1 MKSFKNTQE
10 AILEGHLDSVASVV
24 VTSDNKYVVS
34 GFEDKI
40 IRIWTLQKRMQE
52 AVWEDT
58 QVVLYCSS
66 DKR

>member
-10 AILEGHLDSVASVV
+10 AILEGHLDSVASVA

-40 IRIWTLQKRMQE
+40 IRI
-52 AVWEDT
+52 
-58 QVVLYCSS
+58 
-66 DKR
+66 